1 MIHEHDHEKLMG
13 ITSLGERGQVVI
25 PANIR
30 EELKL
35 EKGDKLVVF
44 AKHRHFIGIVKFD
57 EMSGFMKKMLAKIEG
72 MK

>member
-1 MIHEHDHEKLMG
+1 MHHFDEKLMG

-30 EELKL
+30 EELNLKKGEKL
-35 EKGDKLVVF
+35 MVF

-57 EMSGFMKKMLAKIEG
+57 EMSEYLKKMLSKIEG
-72 MK
+72 VK

>member
-1 MIHEHDHEKLMG
+1 MFHGDKKLMG
-13 ITSLGERGQVVI
+13 ITSLGQRGQVVI

-30 EELKL
+30 EELELK
-35 EKGDKLVVF
+35 KGDKLLVF

-57 EMSGFMKKMLAKIEG
+57 EMSGFMKKMLSKLES